1 MSHERKLTLR
11 CKGKKMNENKK
22 ENAKFASS
30 KPVKLT
36 DLIDYQDGSVI
47 RHIFEKSMKICLE

>member
-1 MSHERKLTLR
+1 
-11 CKGKKMNENKK
+11 MNENKK